1 MNDGEHESEI
11 DLHAEGDVEK
21 LRAEALSLR
30 ARLELRA
37 VESSVLRVALDTIG
51 KCAMA
56 QGRRLTIGV
65 VAVIDDPMGGASATS
80 FLVADAG
87 GDEEEIGKAIAR
99 TIEPLLTEL
108 VEARMVSADAVNLLD
123 VMADLDAEGV
133 LESTYNLDPQRMH
146 DDVAC
151 DDIPPF
157 EAALYAWRNAG
168 HPVYVGDSRLP
179 IRYGGATGIEVTGQ
193 SGRRYVVEGDIDSV
207 LVPVPPG
214 TVPVP
219 PGLRPLPGGKDRKR

>member
-11 DLHAEGDVEK
+11 DLHTEGDVEK

-37 VESSVLRVALDTIG
+37 VEASVLRIALDTIG

-87 GDEEEIGKAIAR
+87 GDEAAIGAAIAR
-99 TIEPLLTEL
+99 TVEPLLTEL
-108 VEARMVSADAVNLLD
+108 VEARMVSADAVALLD
-123 VMADLDAEGV
+123 VMAELDAEGV
-133 LESTYNLDPQRMH
+133 LEST
-146 DDVAC
+146 
-151 DDIPPF
+151 
-157 EAALYAWRNAG
+157 
-168 HPVYVGDSRLP
+168 
-179 IRYGGATGIEVTGQ
+179 
-193 SGRRYVVEGDIDSV
+193 
-207 LVPVPPG
+207 
-214 TVPVP
+214 
-219 PGLRPLPGGKDRKR
+219 

>member
-11 DLHAEGDVEK
+11 DLHTERDVEK

-37 VESSVLRVALDTIG
+37 VEASVLRIALDTIG

-87 GDEEEIGKAIAR
+87 GDEEAIGKAIAR

-123 VMADLDAEGV
+123 VMADLDEAGV
-133 LESTYNLDPQRMH
+133 LESTYNIDPQAMH
-146 DDVAC
+146 DDVEC
-151 DDIPPF
+151 DSIPPF

-168 HPVYVGDSRLP
+168 HPVYADDALP
-179 IRYGGATGIEVTGQ
+179 NGSTVIGQ

-207 LVPVPPG
+207 PVPVEPG
-214 TVPVP
+214 PVP
-219 PGLRPLPGGKDRKR
+219 IVPGLRPIPGGKDRKR